1 MRGRTLLPELA
12 DVRVAHRRDPP
23 GSHEAA
29 HAITASGHRQR
40 QLDRVYSLVL
50 SFPGRTAG
58 ELAAESAIE
67 AFRAGPERDS
77 YDAYQVRRRL
87 YDLKEMALVVRGPT
101 RRCEAVGSTQS
112 TWWPANRQMGMFG
125 G

>member
-1 MRGRTLLPELA
+1 MRRVLLPELGDIPA
-12 DVRVAHRRDPP
+12 AHRRDPP

-50 SFPGRTAG
+50 EFPGRTAG
-58 ELAAESAIE
+58 ELASESAGE
-67 AFRAGPERDS
+67 AALGHGLLPS

-87 YDLKEMALVVRGPT
+87 YDLKELGLVVRGST
-101 RRCEAVGSTQS
+101 RRCEAAGTTQC
-112 TWWPANRQMGMFG
+112 TWWPANRQMGMFP
-125 G
+125 